1 MHRPSVLLADDHADT
16 AALLRLVLAPE
27 FDVLAAVHDGPSL
40 VTAAL
45 HLPADLIVIDI
56 TMPGLDGI
64 AAAGLIREAKPD
76 ARIVFVTMHA
86 ETSIVER
93 AMATGALGYVLKLT
107 AGDDLV
113 PALHAALCGE
123 RYVSGCVAD
132 PSRNDS
138 V

>member
-1 MHRPSVLLADDHADT
+1 MHRPRVLLADDHADT

-45 HLPADLIVIDI
+45 HLPADVILIDI

-64 AAAGLIREAKPD
+64 AAAALIREVKPD

-86 ETSIVER
+86 DTSIMER
-93 AMATGALGYVLKLT
+93 AMATGALGYVLKLS
-107 AGDDLV
+107 AGDELV
-113 PALHAALCGE
+113 PAVQAALCGK
-123 RYVSGCVAD
+123 RYVSEGVVD
-132 PSRNDS
+132 PSR
-138 V
+138 

>member
-1 MHRPSVLLADDHADT
+1 MHRPRVLLADDHADT

-45 HLPADLIVIDI
+45 HLPADVILIDI

-64 AAAGLIREAKPD
+64 AAAAFIREAKPD
-76 ARIVFVTMHA
+76 ARIVFVTMHSD
-86 ETSIVER
+86 TGIMER

-113 PALHAALCGE
+113 PAVQAALSGK
-123 RYVSGCVAD
+123 RYVSEGVVD
-132 PSRNDS
+132 PSR
-138 V
+138 

>member
-1 MHRPSVLLADDHADT
+1 MHRPRVLLADDHADT

-45 HLPADLIVIDI
+45 HLPADVILIDI

-64 AAAGLIREAKPD
+64 AAAALIREAKPD

-86 ETSIVER
+86 DTSIMER
-93 AMATGALGYVLKLT
+93 AMATGALGYVLKLS
-107 AGDDLV
+107 AGDELV
-113 PALHAALCGE
+113 PAVQAALCGK
-123 RYVSGCVAD
+123 RYVSEGVD
-132 PSRNDS
+132 PSR
-138 V
+138 